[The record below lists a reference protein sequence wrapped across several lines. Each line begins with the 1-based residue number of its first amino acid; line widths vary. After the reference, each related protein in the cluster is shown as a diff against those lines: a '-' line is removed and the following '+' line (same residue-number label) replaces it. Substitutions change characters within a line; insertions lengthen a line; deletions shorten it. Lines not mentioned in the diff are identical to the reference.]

1 MTNKEKGTEQESA
14 LHVMG
19 GVTSSHD
26 GTKRT
31 ARRKFVK
38 KEQPANIHHL
48 VEKIISGSRLEL
60 AQGITLIESVRK
72 QDQSYAQELLQKA
85 LPHTGASVRIGISGV
100 PGAGKSTFIET
111 FGLMLCELG
120 YKVAVLAIDPSSTV
134 TGGSILG
141 DKTRMQNLANHP
153 NAFIRPSPTSG
164 TLGGVH
170 RKTRETMLLCEAA
183 GYDVILIETVG
194 VGQSETAVRNMVDF
208 FALLALTGAGDDL
221 QGMKKG
227 IMEITDLIIVH
238 KADGE
243 NRKLAKRTVRE
254 YKQILH
260 YLQPATPGWQSTA
273 LPVSSLQKT
282 GHKEVWE
289 LIQAFKEKM
298 LESNFWKT
306 RRQEQTKSWFHDMI
320 HDRLIESFFN
330 EEGKKRVVSELEK
343 SILNSDVTV
352 TAAVEQLFA
361 KKV

>member
-1 MTNKEKGTEQESA
+1 MTSTNKDEEETA
-14 LHVMG
+14 LNVMG
-19 GVTSSHD
+19 GITSSHD

-31 ARRKFVK
+31 KRRRFIKK
-38 KEQPANIHHL
+38 KETVQIDSL
-48 VEKIISGSRLEL
+48 YEKIISGSRLDL
-60 AQGITLIESVRK
+60 ARAITLIESIRSE
-72 QDQSYAQELLQKA
+72 DQTHAQALLQKA
-85 LPHTGASVRIGISGV
+85 LPHTGKSVRIGISGV

-120 YKVAVLAIDPSSTV
+120 YKVAVLAIDPSSSV

-141 DKTRMQNLANHP
+141 DKTRMQNLSSHP
-153 NAFIRPSPTSG
+153 NAYIRPSPTSG

-170 RKTRETMLLCEAA
+170 RKTRETLLLCEAA
-183 GYDVILIETVG
+183 GYDIILVETVG

-208 FALLALTGAGDDL
+208 FMLLALTGAGDDL

-238 KADGE
+238 KADGD
-243 NRKLAKRTVRE
+243 NLRLAKRTVRE

-273 LPVSSLQKT
+273 VPVSSLEKT
-282 GHKEVWE
+282 GHDQVWE

-298 LESNFWKT
+298 EKSNFWEE

-320 HDRLIESFFN
+320 HDYLVEHFFSQ
-330 EEGKKRVVSELEK
+330 EGKKEQVAKLEK
-343 SILNSDVTV
+343 SIVEGSLTIS
-352 TAAVEQLFA
+352 AAVEQLFR
-361 KKV
+361 KNK